1 MHACDRDELLEQ
13 ARQELDDVQAPLLA
27 QMARA
32 SGPEF
37 PWLLAASG
45 RDDDAVRHAE
55 QCCARAGLLRAPAD
69 RLGAA
74 LGAAWLVSARLRRG
88 EVASACPLLLAA
100 MRGLQ
105 AAPGPQ
111 HAFVGALMAE
121 GAAAKF
127 DASAVGERDA
137 TTRPLLNVAR
147 NVWDARQGNRSR
159 ATDDGAGAAWWPFR
173 TPPPGRGVD
182 ADDRVLG
189 EGGDGKPGP
198 LAAAALALGCGRR
211 RAALR
216 QRALLERIARGR
228 ELRAAYDAAIAST
241 CAEERV
247 VYVGVGSGLELA
259 ACCAAAAPPPS
270 SRRFG
275 ARRTSWPP
283 ASPGASRGEG
293 WASPT
298 TTTTPASPS
307 TSSPRPR
314 RPRRAPTARAR
325 ARAAVVDP
333 DFVGGALVNRRLVF
347 ALRALRRAGLVD
359 EDHVTIPPKLRLCAL
374 VLLKGSRPVDCGDD
388 EPITLDAFD
397 AAVRAGFDDG
407 GGARRAAERDLGPAF
422 DAGAVAFASAATV
435 VFELDD
441 LALASGRGRAT
452 LAFAGD
458 FDAAR
463 DYAVVCWPEA
473 GFERFLAEPN
483 FDAGGPFP
491 HAWQLLPRGGDVT
504 TIEAAW
510 DGAAVRFAPRRA
522 PAAPA
527 RASPPLVVPAWHA
540 AMVRDGPRN
549 AAFRE
554 AIARVVPAAV
564 IRAHAQRRRAL
575 VVDYGAGTGLL
586 SLMAA
591 KAARSATPD
600 IAAPRILGVEKDA
613 DLAAVAERVILD
625 NGERVEVV
633 VGDAGELGAGL
644 PLDERADALLVEM
657 FDCGGLG
664 ERVLHFVGQAW
675 RHALRP
681 DAEVVP
687 RRCAVRAC
695 LVALADDDAAAPW
708 LPYGHDPG
716 SCVYRPETVVEGGAW
731 VALTAPATVLKARNA
746 ARVRELLHAA
756 GTPSP
761 RMLPTADA
769 IFALARDP
777 DLERVAFED
786 AAALASA
793 LVRAGA
799 AWPAFPKG
807 RLAPGAGNDAN
818 PCACF

>member
-74 LGAAWLVSARLRRG
+74 LGAAWLVSAPAARRG
-88 EVASACPLLLAA
+88 RRVPARAA
-100 MRGLQ
+100 RGD
-105 AAPGPQ
+105 AGAPGALGPQ

-198 LAAAALALGCGRR
+198 SRRPRQRSAAADAPGRRLAGALPLALAGP
-211 RAALR
+211 
-216 QRALLERIARGR
+216 ALLERIARGR

-241 CAEERV
+241 CAETRV

-259 ACCAAAAPPPS
+259 ACCAAAAPPVVVATP
-270 SRRFG
+270 
-275 ARRTSWPP
+275 APRRTSWPP
-283 ASPGASRGEG
+283 ASPGASRGE
-293 WASPT
+293 
-298 TTTTPASPS
+298 
-307 TSSPRPR
+307 
-314 RPRRAPTARAR
+314 
-325 ARAAVVDP
+325 
-333 DFVGGALVNRRLVF
+333 
-347 ALRALRRAGLVD
+347 
-359 EDHVTIPPKLRLCAL
+359 
-374 VLLKGSRPVDCGDD
+374 
-388 EPITLDAFD
+388 
-397 AAVRAGFDDG
+397 
-407 GGARRAAERDLGPAF
+407 
-422 DAGAVAFASAATV
+422 ASAAAV

-452 LAFAGD
+452 LTFAGD

-473 GFERFLAEPN
+473 GFESFSGAELRRRR
-483 FDAGGPFP
+483 PFP
-491 HAWQLLPRGGDVT
+491 HA
-504 TIEAAW
+504 
-510 DGAAVRFAPRRA
+510 
-522 PAAPA
+522 
-527 RASPPLVVPAWHA
+527 
-540 AMVRDGPRN
+540 
-549 AAFRE
+549 
-554 AIARVVPAAV
+554 
-564 IRAHAQRRRAL
+564 
-575 VVDYGAGTGLL
+575 
-586 SLMAA
+586 
-591 KAARSATPD
+591 
-600 IAAPRILGVEKDA
+600 
-613 DLAAVAERVILD
+613 
-625 NGERVEVV
+625 
-633 VGDAGELGAGL
+633 
-644 PLDERADALLVEM
+644 
-657 FDCGGLG
+657 
-664 ERVLHFVGQAW
+664 
-675 RHALRP
+675 
-681 DAEVVP
+681 
-687 RRCAVRAC
+687 
-695 LVALADDDAAAPW
+695 
-708 LPYGHDPG
+708 
-716 SCVYRPETVVEGGAW
+716 
-731 VALTAPATVLKARNA
+731 VLKARNA

-786 AAALASA
+786 AAALAGA

-807 RLAPGAGNDAN
+807 GLAPGAGNDAN